1 MIFKKIEE
9 VITKFFYPDKL
20 NKKKEQ
26 EIFDKA
32 FQLRLVKNYIS
43 EMLFKDIAKYKEY
56 SKIDL
61 IKELASAI
69 TNPYLTQKDIK
80 YKIKSS

>member
-32 FQLRLVKNYIS
+32 K
-43 EMLFKDIAKYKEY
+43 K
-56 SKIDL
+56 
-61 IKELASAI
+61 
-69 TNPYLTQKDIK
+69 
-80 YKIKSS
+80 

>member
-32 FQLRLVKNYIS
+32 FQLILVKNYIS
-43 EMLFKDIAKYKEY
+43 KMLFKDIDKYKEY

-61 IKELASAI
+61 IK
-69 TNPYLTQKDIK
+69 
-80 YKIKSS
+80 